1 MTINERIKQLRK
13 DILHKSQQEFA
24 SILQVTQ
31 ASISWSEQPGHNVPD
46 SSIRSICSNFGI
58 REDWLRT
65 GEGEI
70 YSSTLPEDDL
80 TRRVAELLGKHDP
93 FFESLVLMY
102 SELSE
107 EGRKVF
113 LEKGYELFN
122 DALRRQK
129 EREKK

>member
-58 REDWLRT
+58 SEDWLRT

-80 TRRVAELLGKHDP
+80 TRRVVELLGKHDP

>member
-58 REDWLRT
+58 SEDWLRT

-129 EREKK
+129 EQEKK

>member
-58 REDWLRT
+58 SEDWLRT

-80 TRRVAELLGKHDP
+80 TRRVAELLGKHDS

>member
-24 SILQVTQ
+24 SFLQVTQ

-58 REDWLRT
+58 SEDWLRT

>member
-1 MTINERIKQLRK
+1 MAINERIKQLRK

-58 REDWLRT
+58 SEDWLRT